1 MRILQIHNYYQ
12 NYGGECHVVDA
23 EKKLL
28 EENGHEVIQYVRHSS
43 DINSWGLLKKIV
55 KLISIPY
62 DLFEYRSLLKFIKE
76 IKPDVAHVHNVFPLI
91 SPSAYSALAK
101 AGIPTVQTVH
111 NYRFMCP
118 NGMFY
123 IEKNI
128 CEKCQSQGYWSA
140 VINRCMRN
148 SYVVSA
154 LYATAIANAWRKKII
169 QNKISRFIA
178 LNQFVF
184 EKMVDA
190 GVPREKIA
198 ICGNFIHA
206 ENKSVPVKKNYI
218 LYIGRL
224 SAEKGIMTLL
234 KAVAS
239 LDSVVLKVAGTGP
252 DEHELKQYALKH
264 TNNRVEFLG
273 FIKGKKKEQLI
284 SEAVCTIVPSEWY
297 ENYQISVLESLS
309 LGTPV
314 VASRIGGLP
323 EMVKHGVTGL
333 LFEPEDS
340 LELSGCIQ
348 ELVNSPEKVAGMAES
363 AINYSVNTFSSDVH
377 CGQMVGIYQEVID
390 ESKRL

>member
-28 EENGHEVIQYVRHSS
+28 EENGHEVIQFVRHSR
-43 DINSWGLLKKIV
+43 DIESWSASKKAV
-55 KLISIPY
+55 MLASIPY
-62 DLFEYRSLLKFIKE
+62 NPIEYSSLLKLANE
-76 IKPDVAHVHNVFPLI
+76 VQPDVAHVHNVFPLI
-91 SPSAYSALAK
+91 SPSAYSALAR

-118 NGMFY
+118 NGMFF
-123 IEKNI
+123 IEKSI
-128 CEKCQSQGYWSA
+128 CEKCQTQGYLSA

-148 SYVVSA
+148 SYAISA
-154 LYATAIANAWRKKII
+154 LYAAAIANAWRKKII
-169 QNKISRFIA
+169 QNKISRYIA

-184 EKMVDA
+184 EKMVVA
-190 GVPREKIA
+190 GIPREKIA
-198 ICGNFIHA
+198 ICGNFIDT
-206 ENKSVPVKKNYI
+206 ENKSVPVKKCYI

-224 SAEKGIMTLL
+224 STEKGVMTLL

-239 LDSVVLKVAGTGP
+239 LKNVTLKVAGTGP
-252 DEHELKQYALKH
+252 DERILEQYALKYAGD
-264 TNNRVEFLG
+264 RVEFLG
-273 FIKGKKKEQLI
+273 FIKGEHKEKLI
-284 SEAVCTIVPSEWY
+284 SEAVCTVVPSEWY
-297 ENYQISVLESLS
+297 ENYPISVLESLS

-340 LELSGCIQ
+340 LELANCIQ
-348 ELVNSPEKVAGMAES
+348 DLVDSPEVVAKMAKS
-363 AINYSVNTFSSDVH
+363 AINYSVNTFNSNIH
-377 CGQMVGIYQEVID
+377 YEQMVEIYQKVIN
-390 ESKRL
+390 ESKR